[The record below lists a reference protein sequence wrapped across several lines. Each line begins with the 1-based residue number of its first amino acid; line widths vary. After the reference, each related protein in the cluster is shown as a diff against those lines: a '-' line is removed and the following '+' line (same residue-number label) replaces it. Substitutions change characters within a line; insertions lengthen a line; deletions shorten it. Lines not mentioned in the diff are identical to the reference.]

1 MTKGHVHKLE
11 ITDLTLEVDG
21 RTILEGISLD
31 VHRGE
36 TVCILGGSG
45 AGKSMLLRT
54 IVRLHEPTQGH
65 ILLDGEPITAM
76 DPSTLR
82 RRVSLVQQSPAML
95 EGTVEENIRFGLE
108 LAGAGP
114 EIVKERI
121 DASLKAASL
130 DEDFLGRRAEKL
142 SGGERQRVAIARA
155 HALCPEAFLL
165 DEPTAALDP
174 RRTMEVERAIQSL
187 KGEADFMMIIVTHG
201 MEQARRLGDR
211 TVLMGRGRIIAE
223 GDSGSLLEDLDPEVR
238 ARYMGELANMEH
250 EHKEGDV
257 NE

>member
-11 ITDLTLEVDG
+11 ITELSLELGG
-21 RTILEGISLD
+21 RTILEDISLD
-31 VHRGE
+31 VHHGE

-54 IVRLHEPTQGH
+54 IVRLHEPTKGR
-65 ILLDGEPITAM
+65 ILLDGEPVTAM

-108 LAGAGP
+108 LVGAGP
-114 EIVKERI
+114 EVIRERI

-130 DEDFLGRRAEKL
+130 DESFLGRRAEKL

-155 HALCPEAFLL
+155 HALCPEVFLL

-187 KGEADFMMIIVTHG
+187 KGDADFMMIIVTHDV
-201 MEQARRLGDR
+201 EQARRLGDR
-211 TVLMGRGRIIAE
+211 TVLMRRGRIVAE
-223 GDSGSLLEDLDPEVR
+223 GDSGSLIEDLDPEER
-238 ARYMGELANMEH
+238 ARYMGELACMEH
-250 EHKEGDV
+250 EDKEGDV
-257 NE
+257 DE